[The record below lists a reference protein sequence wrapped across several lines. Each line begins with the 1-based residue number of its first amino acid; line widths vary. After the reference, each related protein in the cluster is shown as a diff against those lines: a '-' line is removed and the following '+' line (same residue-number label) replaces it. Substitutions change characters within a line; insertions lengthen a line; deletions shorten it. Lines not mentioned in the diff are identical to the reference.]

1 MRWISE
7 RSGLKERSN
16 KHSRI
21 NGLYPIGTVRFC
33 VNIWYLVTDIMK
45 KILKKTRLSCII
57 VLLKIGMIKNEKTDN
72 QNPKRKIDWICK

>member
-21 NGLYPIGTVRFC
+21 NGLYPIGMVRFC